1 MSIAVSSRTGGGA
14 VDCVAV
20 NRMTAFHRIRDWI
33 LDIRFLSAAA
43 VSCIKL
49 LVGTMFLVNLL
60 AGAWYVRLGLLPQN
74 YTMFTVMLRCKLV
87 AVAVI

>member
-1 MSIAVSSRTGGGA
+1 MGRV
-14 VDCVAV
+14 
-20 NRMTAFHRIRDWI
+20 TAFHRIRDWI

-60 AGAWYVRLGLLPQN
+60 AGAWYAR
-74 YTMFTVMLRCKLV
+74 R
-87 AVAVI
+87 AD